1 MIPAAQVRPGPRPL
15 TLHLAT
21 AAAIS
26 LGSRL
31 GSLWSRSAWFG
42 SNPDSAAAWA
52 SLQASLDALGSRE
65 RAAFEAALDREAR
78 RRLDAFLTGVEAYRR
93 HPYRRG
99 LAERPV
105 LWSAGTTTLRDYG
118 PAGRPVLVVPSL
130 VNRAYVLDLAAES
143 SFLRFLASA
152 GCRPLLVDWGAPGAA
167 ERDFGLDDYIA
178 DRLGAALAV
187 ATRVAGGPVPVVG
200 YCMGGLLALAA
211 ALARPGDVAG
221 LVFLATPWDFHAA
234 TGGPPPLLAALR
246 GGLMATIDAVGELPV
261 DVLQGLFFGLD
272 PAQSFAKFARFAA
285 LDPAGPL
292 AARFVALED
301 WANDGVPLA
310 AAVARASIDGW
321 YLENRP
327 AAGRWR
333 VAGRHVRPEAWR
345 GPALVVVPARDR
357 IVPPESAEALA
368 GRLPAATRLA
378 PAAGHVGMVVGARA
392 RSAMWEPVA
401 AWIAALGR

>member
-1 MIPAAQVRPGPRPL
+1 MSPPAPARPGPRPL

-31 GSLWSRSAWFG
+31 GSAWSRHAWPS
-42 SNPDSAAAWA
+42 SNPDGRAAWE
-52 SLQASLDALGSRE
+52 SLIRSLDGLASRE
-65 RAAFEAALDREAR
+65 RAAFEAALEREAR
-78 RRLDAFLTGVEAYRR
+78 RRLDRFLTGVAAYRH
-93 HPYRRG
+93 HPYRRA
-99 LAERPV
+99 LADRPV

-130 VNRAYVLDLAAES
+130 VNRAYVLDLAAET
-143 SFLRFLASA
+143 SFLRFLAAA
-152 GCRPLLVDWGAPGAA
+152 GCRPLLVDWGTPGAD

-187 ATRVAGGPVPVVG
+187 ATRAAGGPVPVIG

-211 ALARPGDVAG
+211 ALARPEAVAG
-221 LVFLATPWDFHAA
+221 LVLLATPWDFHAA
-234 TGGPPPLLAALR
+234 TGGPSPLLAALR
-246 GGLMATIDAVGELPV
+246 PGLMATIDALGELPV
-261 DVLQGLFFGLD
+261 DVLQGLFFALD
-272 PAQSFAKFARFAA
+272 PTQSFAKFARFAA

-310 AAVARASIDGW
+310 AAVARGCIDGW

-333 VAGRHVRPEAWR
+333 VAGRPVRPADWT

-357 IVPPESAEALA
+357 IVPPEAAEALA
-368 GRLPAATRLA
+368 TRLPGAARLA

-401 AWIAALGR
+401 AWIAALDR